1 MCDDRIEEKI
11 KDQGIIQRGILLELL
26 RSDHSGRWKRV
37 ELRGRLWDATR
48 SAFEQALTI
57 LEAEDL
63 IVLTEKEAWAS
74 SSIRHADALGMVS
87 V

>member
-1 MCDDRIEEKI
+1 MCDDRTEERT
-11 KDQGIIQRGILLELL
+11 KDQGIIQRGILMELL

-37 ELRGRLWDATR
+37 ELRGRLYDATR

-63 IVLTEKEAWAS
+63 IVLTEKEVWATV
-74 SSIRHADALGMVS
+74 SIRYADALGLVS

>member
-26 RSDHSGRWKRV
+26 RSDHPGRWKRT
-37 ELRGRLWDATR
+37 ELRGRLYDATR
-48 SAFEQALTI
+48 SAFEKALTI

-63 IVLTEKEAWAS
+63 IALTETKVWATGS
-74 SSIRHADALGMVS
+74 VRHVDELGMIS